1 MGADE
6 VAAGLR
12 TELFIGG
19 GWRAAAQR
27 RPVINPTTGERITDV
42 AEAGPADV
50 DLALDA
56 ARSAARDWRVLAPLE
71 RAAFLQHIASL
82 VTDKSEQLAAIVTL
96 EQGKT
101 IGEARGEIAATAEF
115 FRFFA
120 EFARRIEGEI
130 LPSDARDEHVMVL
143 RVPYGVSVGVLP
155 WNYPSVICARKAAP
169 AMIAGNTVIL
179 KPHEDTPLSALA
191 LADVCLEA
199 GLPAGVLN
207 VVTGAGETVGEA
219 LVKDPRADLITM
231 TGSVEVGKQILS
243 VASQRVAAVS
253 LELGGKAPFIVMPDA
268 DLDEVVPAAVATRFM
283 NCGQVCTCNERT
295 FVHKDLFDGF
305 LDRYLGEVGKLR
317 VGDPFDESTDMG
329 PKVSEAE
336 LRKVAS
342 MVDRARD
349 QGAVIQTGGAV
360 LTGDIYSRGYWY
372 APTVITNVQP
382 GMEIT
387 EDEIFGPV
395 SPVMAFD
402 DLPGLLDRLNAS
414 RYGLSAYLFTEDL
427 SLAMRTARDLEFGE
441 LYINRIGPE
450 QLQGFHTGFR
460 ESGLGGDDG
469 KHGLD
474 GFLRKKTIY
483 LNYARKPRHAGNG
496 QARTSGGGP

>member
-1 MGADE
+1 MGVDI
-6 VAAGLR
+6 VAADLR

-19 GWRAAAQR
+19 RWRNARQS
-27 RPVINPTTGERITDV
+27 RPVINPATGERIADV
-42 AEAGPADV
+42 AEARSVDV
-50 DLALDA
+50 GLALDA
-56 ARSAARDWRVLAPLE
+56 AGSAKRGWRALAPLE
-71 RAAFLQHIASL
+71 RAGFLQQIAAL
-82 VTDKSEQLAAIVTL
+82 VQHKTEWLASIVTL

-101 IGEARGEIAATAEF
+101 LAEARGEVAATAEF

-143 RVPYGVSVGVLP
+143 RVPYGVSVGILP

-169 AMIAGNTVIL
+169 ALIAGNTVIL

-191 LADVCLEA
+191 LADICSEA
-199 GLPAGVLN
+199 GLPPGVFN

-219 LVKDPRADLITM
+219 LVSDPRADLITM
-231 TGSVEVGKQILS
+231 TGSVEVGKRILS
-243 VASQRVAAVS
+243 LAAHRVAAVS

-295 FVHKDLFDGF
+295 FVHRDLFDSF
-305 LDRYLGEVGKLR
+305 LARFVDQVSKLH

-329 PKVSEAE
+329 PKISEGE

-342 MVDRARD
+342 MVDRAKGE
-349 QGAVIQTGGAV
+349 GAVIETGGQVLTGGAF
-360 LTGDIYSRGYWY
+360 RHGYWY
-372 APTVITNVQP
+372 APTVITNVHP

-402 DLPGLLDRLNAS
+402 HAPDLLEQLNSS
-414 RYGLSAYLFTEDL
+414 RYGLSAYVFTSDL
-427 SLAMRTARDLEFGE
+427 SDAMRMARDLEFGE

-474 GFLRKKTIY
+474 GFLRKKTVY
-483 LNYARKPRHAGNG
+483 LNYAHKPHTNAGIR
-496 QARTSGGGP
+496 QP